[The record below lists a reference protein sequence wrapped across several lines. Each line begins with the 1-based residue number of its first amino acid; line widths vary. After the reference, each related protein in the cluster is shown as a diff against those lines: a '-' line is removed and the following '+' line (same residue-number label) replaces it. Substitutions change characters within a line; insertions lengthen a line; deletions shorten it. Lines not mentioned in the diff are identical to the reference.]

1 MVIDI
6 NMAQLHYHIHRFTF
20 NEFSDL
26 LVYCHIYRCE
36 MIVDL

>member
-26 LVYCHIYRCE
+26 LVYRCE